1 MLTQDWIMH
10 EIETLTLSIAK
21 IVFQKDTT
29 DYTMTQGE
37 ESSVLSEADDLY
49 VALLALTE
57 EHRFDEAENMLFD
70 CLDVEDPAFLDVAND
85 FYYRLNCLSN
95 QELAA
100 GNFSRQ
106 EIQDGL
112 NDVIEQFG
120 IVLP

>member
-29 DYTMTQGE
+29 EYTMREGA
-37 ESSVLSEADDLY
+37 ESKVLSEADDLY

-57 EHRFDEAENMLFD
+57 EHRFDEAENMLFG

-95 QELAA
+95 QELTA

-112 NDVIEQFG
+112 NDVIAQFG